1 MRSYVAFL
9 LAALLLAGCAKE
21 PGPQRLDFVNTARY
35 TSSNR
40 VGLNPA
46 DTLASRVFAENNDLN
61 GPGLG
66 RLVITVQYQP
76 RRDPFLYPTP
86 LSSFNRD
93 SIDKSSGSFVYLDS
107 TLSGNTFSLIN
118 VFGVRTTT
126 GSERWQYDLYSSAS
140 PTTDRTAS
148 RAVRLG
154 MRRPDSLAVFHD
166 YTFKLVIPAVGVGT
180 NNDVR
185 RNSARRFLHLRAGLA
200 LPAYTVVRAI
210 APDTAQAVA
219 QRLTDLI
226 ILSDGLTLVSPSSPT
241 LTTVVNP
248 AQRPGL
254 SASRWPAANRRRT
267 RIFLTGLATSAF
279 ENQADS
285 AAIRN
290 IYATAANGAPA
301 TAGQVVGPVAT
312 GQIYAFRT
320 DESLPL
326 AATQRP
332 SRYGLLQVVSIPTST
347 TTTASAGLQL
357 RVRMAK

>member
-21 PGPQRLDFVNTARY
+21 YGPQRLDFVNTARY

-40 VGLNPA
+40 VGLGPA
-46 DTLASRVFAENNDLN
+46 DTLATRVFAENKDLN

-93 SIDKSSGSFVYLDS
+93 SIDKSSGNFVYLDS
-107 TLSGNTFSLIN
+107 TLSGNTFSLIS

-180 NNDVR
+180 DNAVR
-185 RNSARRFLHLRAGLA
+185 RNSTRRFLHLRAGLA
-200 LPAYTVVRAI
+200 LPAYTVLHAGG
-210 APDTAQAVA
+210 PDTPQQVA
-219 QRLTDLI
+219 QQLTDLI
-226 ILSDGLTLVSPSSPT
+226 ILPDGLTLVSPGS
-241 LTTVVNP
+241 
-248 AQRPGL
+248 AQL
-254 SASRWPAANRRRT
+254 STARWPAANRRQT
-267 RIFLTGLATSAF
+267 RIYLTGLVASSF

-285 AAIRN
+285 IAIRN
-290 IYATAANGAPA
+290 VYATAANGAAA
-301 TAGQVVGPVAT
+301 TAGRVVGPVAT

-326 AATQRP
+326 TSTQRP

-347 TTTASAGLQL
+347 TTATSAGLQL